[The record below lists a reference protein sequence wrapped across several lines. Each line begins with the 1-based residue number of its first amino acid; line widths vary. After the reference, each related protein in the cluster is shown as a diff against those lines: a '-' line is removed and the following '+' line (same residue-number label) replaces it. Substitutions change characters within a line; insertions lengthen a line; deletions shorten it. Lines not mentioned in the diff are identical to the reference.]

1 MQAPVCYGGVKV
13 VMELHWSST
22 EKVCKFGHRG
32 IDTRTTTPSRAMALN
47 SIPLVWGR
55 SFSPRFCKKKNKDG
69 ISCQTGVMGFEPMI

>member
-1 MQAPVCYGGVKV
+1 MQAPVCHRGVKV

-47 SIPLVWGR
+47 SFPLVWER

-69 ISCQTGVMGFEPMI
+69 IILPNWGNGI